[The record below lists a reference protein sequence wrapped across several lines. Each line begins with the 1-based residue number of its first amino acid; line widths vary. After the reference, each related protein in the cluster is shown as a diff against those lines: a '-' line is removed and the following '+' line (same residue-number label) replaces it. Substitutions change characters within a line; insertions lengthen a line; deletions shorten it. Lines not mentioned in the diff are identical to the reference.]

1 MKKKQVAFTINTFE
15 QAKNIIAE
23 AKIYKIIPILHFKN
37 YILKG
42 FGSEFI
48 IRFRSML
55 ISKFGRLSFK
65 LFVDC
70 GNDSSLSIN
79 MATTRIEYIQ
89 LRDNSIILN
98 KINNICKKN
107 KVLLNPSFNIVD
119 CRKIKNINLKFK
131 KLYSRDKI

>member
-48 IRFRSML
+48 IRFRLQKSTRN
-55 ISKFGRLSFK
+55 RLESLRK
-65 LFVDC
+65 LLQIIWLREYFSWKYPLARRRS
-70 GNDSSLSIN
+70 SSLLLHKALVKSLSEN
-79 MATTRIEYIQ
+79 
-89 LRDNSIILN
+89 IIFKENFFVFLN
-98 KINNICKKN
+98 I
-107 KVLLNPSFNIVD
+107 
-119 CRKIKNINLKFK
+119 
-131 KLYSRDKI
+131 